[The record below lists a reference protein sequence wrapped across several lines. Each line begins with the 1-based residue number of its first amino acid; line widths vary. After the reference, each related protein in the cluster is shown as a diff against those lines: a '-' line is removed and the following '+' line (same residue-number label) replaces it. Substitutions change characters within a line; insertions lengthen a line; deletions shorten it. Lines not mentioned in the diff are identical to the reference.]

1 MSDRLVPEEPHDA
14 GVPEESPGFSHLEG
28 AHLLAAEA
36 SARLGDAGFTRGQIL
51 EWAESYLS
59 IESSG
64 DVEGFLTWIEAQE
77 HASE

>member
-1 MSDRLVPEEPHDA
+1 MSDGLTPEEPHDA

-36 SARLGDAGFTRGQIL
+36 GARLGDAGFTRQQIL
-51 EWAESYLS
+51 EWAESYLA

-64 DVEGFLTWIEAQE
+64 DVDGFLTWIETQE
-77 HASE
+77 QSG